1 MALKFFAAFF
11 LAVILMGCVSQT
23 APVSNLEIP
32 PSAQIKT
39 HIVQQGETLYSIAW
53 RYDLDV
59 VYLARVNKIG
69 ANFRINPG
77 QALQISLELEKNP
90 GKVQSRKDAKAGT
103 QTSINGKGIDKSKDF
118 VAGGETERSNGVQT
132 RPISETISKDFTTI
146 NWQWP
151 VKGKI
156 IDQFNLNKLKKGIKI
171 KGTSRSAVRPFSSGE
186 VVYAG
191 EGFQGYGKL
200 IIVKHSDA
208 LLSAY
213 AQNESILVAEGQ
225 VVTKMQIISKLAQSG
240 VLYFEIR
247 QDGEPID
254 PISYLD

>member
-1 MALKFFAAFF
+1 MPLKFHTFF
-11 LAVILMGCVSQT
+11 LTIFLVGCVSQK
-23 APVSNLEIP
+23 APVSSLEIP
-32 PSAQIKT
+32 AIASVTT

-59 VYLARVNKIG
+59 AYLAQINKIG
-69 ANFRINPG
+69 TNSQIRAG
-77 QALQISLELEKNP
+77 QALRILSYSDKNLEK
-90 GKVQSRKDAKAGT
+90 VQPKKDKNVEF
-103 QTSINGKGIDKSKDF
+103 QTIVKGKGIDESKDPGAVGDKDILNRGESRPF
-118 VAGGETERSNGVQT
+118 VEI
-132 RPISETISKDFTTI
+132 PDKDSTSL

-156 IDQFNLNKLKKGIKI
+156 IDQFDLEKLKKGIRI
-171 KGTSRSAVRPFSSGE
+171 QGVSRSAVRPMYSGE

-200 IIVKHSDA
+200 IIVKHTNS

-213 AQNESILVAEGQ
+213 AQNDQILVAEGQ
-225 VVTKMQIISKLAQSG
+225 IVKKMQIISKLGHSG

-247 QDGEPID
+247 QNGKPAD
-254 PISYLD
+254 PISFLK